1 MKRKIFL
8 LLLIFFVLTPSFC
21 WARKELEI
29 RYPEILGFR
38 PKTLRTLLPEYIRY
52 LFTFAIMISGVI
64 AFGSLVY
71 GGVLYLISAG
81 DPKKLK
87 SAKDRILSSLVG
99 FVIVFGAYLLLTTI
113 NPQLVVLEVEIEAI
127 GGVEL
132 FADKNCE
139 GDSRVIGRSTT
150 DFGDFEAESLKFLV
164 DPGELEVLVFQKK
177 NYEGTAHR
185 TSSDNQGCINF
196 HIGRSIK
203 FFWKLPGVYLC
214 TSTLKDGICEEG
226 IETRLLSEKT
236 NLLGSE
242 LSQFND
248 KVRAIKF
255 RPLWEYM
262 ITWQPGV
269 NLSYLEYE
277 CKHKGGLYVDRQG
290 DKLYCV
296 SAEYGAILH
305 EHLDYKGEAGVILET
320 VPDLRE
326 ETRVGRVVVPLDR
339 KVSSVTTFLK
349 RKVKKAEADSKS
361 VGVWICTEKDPPP
374 PGSEGF
380 DEICRGPFKPQK
392 GETILEVENIKKK
405 DIDPG
410 EIRSIINE
418 GGYTIVLFRERS
430 SKGSAYA
437 FNQNVGNLY
446 NYLDTGLVYYTF
458 VGFQLKLNPLKFKAH
473 PYAESFMVIATG
485 TAPPIKE
492 AVKED
497 ELPAPPSACSNE
509 CECEGGKRCTG
520 EDPFVFQICDDYNE
534 DGCLEWGGD
543 DSCGGFTHCEEKDG
557 PCTAECVE

>member
-21 WARKELEI
+21 LARKELEI

-52 LFTFAIMISGVI
+52 LFTFAIMISGLI

-139 GDSRVIGRSTT
+139 GDSRVIGRSTA

-164 DPGELEVLVFQKK
+164 DPGELEVLVFQKID
-177 NYEGTAHR
+177 YEGTAHR
-185 TSSDNQGCINF
+185 TSSDNQECINF
-196 HIGRSIK
+196 HIGKSIK

-236 NLLGSE
+236 NLLGPE

-262 ITWQPGV
+262 AGEEAIPYVISLG
-269 NLSYLEYE
+269 LE
-277 CKHKGGLYVDRQG
+277 CKHKGGPYVERQ
-290 DKLYCV
+290 DNKFYCV
-296 SAEYGAILH
+296 YAEYGAIAH
-305 EHLDYKGEAGVILET
+305 ESLDFKGEAVVFLKT
-320 VPDLRE
+320 VPDIPAYIEVTMVHLE
-326 ETRVGRVVVPLDR
+326 R
-339 KVSSVTTFLK
+339 KISSVTTFLK
-349 RKVKKAEADSKS
+349 RKVEKAEADSAS
-361 VGVWICTEKDPPP
+361 GVYICTEKDPPP

-392 GETILEVENIKKK
+392 GETILKVENITEVG
-405 DIDPG
+405 IDPG
-410 EIRSIINE
+410 EIRSIINQ
-418 GGYTIVLFRERS
+418 GGYTIVLFREP
-430 SKGSAYA
+430 KFWGSAYA
-437 FNQNVGNLY
+437 FNQSVGNLY
-446 NYLDTGLVYYTF
+446 NYLDTGLRCFYSLEWKT
-458 VGFQLKLNPLKFKAH
+458 KPCAW
-473 PYAESFMVIATG
+473 SFIVIATG
-485 TAPPIKE
+485 TAPP
-492 AVKED
+492 VKEG
-497 ELPAPPSACSNE
+497 ELPAPPVVCDEGKRECTDVDCGYLYCSNKYRI
-509 CECEGGKRCTG
+509 CEKGQWIEKQCPGTELCNTDTGKCEK
-520 EDPFVFQICDDYNE
+520 PY
-534 DGCLEWGGD
+534 
-543 DSCGGFTHCEEKDG
+543 
-557 PCTAECVE
+557 